1 MSKVINNSDN
11 SDSESF
17 QVSDSEQE
25 SNVSEKEQIESVKP
39 ILKTPTKRK
48 SKKEHLSII
57 KEKIQSITEKE
68 NKLKEEISNFKQ
80 TLNLKEKEK
89 DKLHE
94 DKNKLIELLFN
105 KITSKESKSDK
116 SDKSNNKSNT
126 GFSKPK
132 LIPKILHTYLK
143 LNEETTE
150 LSMTEIVSL
159 LSKKLIND
167 GMKDDKKYIFN
178 NKTLKELKLTI
189 DNVKSNISQN
199 ILPNIEFNEDNI
211 KIAYKYLQS
220 FIKLLYI

>member
-80 TLNLKEKEK
+80 TLNLIG
-89 DKLHE
+89 LH
-94 DKNKLIELLFN
+94 
-105 KITSKESKSDK
+105 S
-116 SDKSNNKSNT
+116 
-126 GFSKPK
+126 
-132 LIPKILHTYLK
+132 
-143 LNEETTE
+143 
-150 LSMTEIVSL
+150 
-159 LSKKLIND
+159 
-167 GMKDDKKYIFN
+167 YI
-178 NKTLKELKLTI
+178 
-189 DNVKSNISQN
+189 
-199 ILPNIEFNEDNI
+199 
-211 KIAYKYLQS
+211 
-220 FIKLLYI
+220 